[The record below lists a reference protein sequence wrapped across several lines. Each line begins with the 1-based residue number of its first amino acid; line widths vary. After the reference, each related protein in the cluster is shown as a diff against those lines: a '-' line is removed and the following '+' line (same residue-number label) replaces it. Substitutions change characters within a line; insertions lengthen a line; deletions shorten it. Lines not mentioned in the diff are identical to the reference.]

1 MSTTSGAGNLGALS
15 VRVWSPFD
23 GTWNF
28 LVETG
33 PSTVGFEFVFGAVKR
48 CLAAFADVGS
58 FFPEGVEVACKG
70 CFGAFVD
77 YDAFFVFG

>member
-1 MSTTSGAGNLGALS
+1 MAATSGAGNFGAHS
-15 VRVWSPFD
+15 VKIGSPFD

-33 PSTVGFEFVFGAVKR
+33 PSTVGFEFVFGVVQW
-48 CLAAFADVGS
+48 CVAAFADVGS
-58 FFPEGVEVACKG
+58 FFPEGVEFACEG